1 MAQDD
6 IEIDIDLDGLE
17 SAIAQ
22 LGEEEEE
29 KHRRVEHALETSAVE
44 IRDDAKKNAPVDT
57 TNLRNSISQ
66 RATKDSGPGREVY
79 TGLEY
84 APRQELGFR
93 GTDSLGRTYD
103 QKGSHYMKR
112 AFESNRR
119 ETINRLRRALQG

>member
-17 SAIAQ
+17 SAIAR
-22 LGEEEEE
+22 LGEEEKE
-29 KHRRVEHALETSAVE
+29 KRQRVGHALEASAIK
-44 IRDDAKKNAPVDT
+44 IRDDAKENAPVDT
-57 TNLRNSISQ
+57 ANLRNSISQ
-66 RATKDSGPGREVY
+66 RATEDSGPGREVY

-84 APRQELGFR
+84 AARQEFGFR

>member
-17 SAIAQ
+17 SAIVQ

-29 KHRRVEHALETSAVE
+29 KRRRVEGALEASASD
-44 IRDDAKKNAPVDT
+44 IRGDAKENAPVQS
-57 TNLRNSISQ
+57 TNLRNSIHQ
-66 RATKDSGPGREVY
+66 RETKGSGPGREVY
-79 TGLEY
+79 TGMEY
-84 APRQELGFR
+84 AARQEFGFR

-103 QKGSHYMKR
+103 QQGSHYMKR